1 MQREREREREREF
14 NEAVQTKYWSGF
26 RMAMIT

>member
-1 MQREREREREREF
+1 MQREREREREF
-14 NEAVQTKYWSGF
+14 NEAVRTKYWSGF